1 MEKQL
6 ALFETE
12 ENNDLTF
19 WPGLP
24 EESREKIET
33 IFAQILVKHFR
44 LSLKEVR
51 SHDK

>member
-12 ENNDLTF
+12 ENNDLSIWT
-19 WPGLP
+19 GLP
-24 EESREKIET
+24 EENKEKIET
-33 IFAQILVKHFR
+33 IFARILVKHLR

-51 SHDK
+51 NHVK